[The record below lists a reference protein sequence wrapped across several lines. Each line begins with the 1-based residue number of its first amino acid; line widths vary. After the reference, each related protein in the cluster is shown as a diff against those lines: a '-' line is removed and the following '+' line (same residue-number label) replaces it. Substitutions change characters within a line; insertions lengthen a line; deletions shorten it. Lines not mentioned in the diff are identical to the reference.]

1 MCNNLDGTPLI
12 SILMTAYNRQQFI
25 AEAILSVLAS
35 TYQNWELI
43 IVDDGSKDH
52 TVVIAKKYQL
62 QDKRIKVY
70 VNEENLGD
78 YPNRNKAIS
87 YASGE
92 YILFCDSDD
101 KLFPRSI
108 NKILFAINND
118 PKFNFAM
125 YMRQSD
131 DLLTLSSTDALR
143 KHFFSQQ
150 FLYIGPGGTFI
161 RRSFINSI
169 GGYPEKYGPA
179 NDMYFNLKAVC
190 NSDITLLPF
199 ELVFYRIHNG
209 QELNNRF
216 SYMYNNY
223 RYMRDALIELPMPFT
238 EEEREWLG
246 KKNKRRFAVHLINY
260 AWSMLN
266 YKKTM
271 EAKQKAAFS
280 YMDFFEG
287 LLYFKKKPSRKLI
300 DK

>member
-1 MCNNLDGTPLI
+1 
-12 SILMTAYNRQQFI
+12 MTAYNRQQFI
-25 AEAILSVLAS
+25 ADAILSVLAS
-35 TYQNWELI
+35 TFQNWELI
-43 IVDDGSKDH
+43 IVDDCSQDS
-52 TVVIAKKYQL
+52 TVFIAKKYEAK
-62 QDKRIKVY
+62 DKRIKVFI
-70 VNEENLGD
+70 NKENLGD

-87 YASGE
+87 YAKGE
-92 YILFCDSDD
+92 YIMFCDSDD
-101 KLFPRSI
+101 TLFSWSL
-108 NKILFAINND
+108 NKMLDVIITD
-118 PKFNFAM
+118 PNFNFAM
-125 YMRQSD
+125 YCRHAD
-131 DLLTLSSTDALR
+131 DFFLLSSSEALR

-216 SYMYNNY
+216 SYMFNNY

-260 AWSMLN
+260 SWSMLN

-280 YMDFFEG
+280 YMDFFQG
-287 LLYFKKKPSRKLI
+287 LLYFKKKPSIKLI